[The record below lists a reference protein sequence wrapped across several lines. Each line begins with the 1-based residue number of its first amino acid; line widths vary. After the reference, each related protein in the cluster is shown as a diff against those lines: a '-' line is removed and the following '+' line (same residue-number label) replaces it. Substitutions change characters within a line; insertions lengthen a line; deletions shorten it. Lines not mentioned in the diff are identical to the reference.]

1 MLFEVHGTGEIFNI
15 SYPNHPSRKEYYSAF
30 AKNFF
35 KQELHFIDEGKGKS
49 IDGSKFVNK
58 FGFDY
63 EMSIWDVEINNT

>member
-1 MLFEVHGTGEIFNI
+1 M
-15 SYPNHPSRKEYYSAF
+15 KEKIILTDIDGVCVDWDRGFTKF
-30 AKNFF
+30 AKKYF